1 MSGMLVISICA
12 CTAGTNREQA
22 FRDYLTP
29 LQQSTI
35 RKATKA
41 KGTSFENVLRAKLI
55 GILSRCRQIPNPV
68 NLSNQLVQIARY
80 EFMITPNNLL
90 RVSLGM
96 TSYSSFTL
104 SWILSSPASLSSW
117 DVAHQYVN

>member
-1 MSGMLVISICA
+1 MSGMLVMSICA
-12 CTAGTNREQA
+12 CTAGTNWEQA

-35 RKATKA
+35 RKATKG

-55 GILSRCRQIPNPV
+55 GILSRCHQIPNPV

-80 EFMITPNNLL
+80 EFISRPFAAITLISNGIPPQHHRLC
-90 RVSLGM
+90 
-96 TSYSSFTL
+96 
-104 SWILSSPASLSSW
+104 
-117 DVAHQYVN
+117 